1 MNFSYGK
8 HGLILT
14 LKPGRYSGILLL
26 VLSEKVQ
33 LDFESNEARLGIDVL
48 RTRLVSSHQRC
59 ELQFAIIMICQIFA

>member
-14 LKPGRYSGILLL
+14 LKPGRHSGILSL

-33 LDFESNEARLGIDVL
+33 LDFEPNEARLRIDRL
-48 RTRLVSSHQRC
+48 HIRLV
-59 ELQFAIIMICQIFA
+59 F